1 MIVLIILRKSHHIN
15 DRIRNIY
22 LMGCAWL
29 GELDG
34 ISASFTMVNS
44 RQASKNSYDLLSK
57 QIKVLFG
64 YQKLKIPKI
73 E

>member
-1 MIVLIILRKSHHIN
+1 
-15 DRIRNIY
+15 
-22 LMGCAWL
+22 MGCAWL

-73 E
+73 EWSLMN